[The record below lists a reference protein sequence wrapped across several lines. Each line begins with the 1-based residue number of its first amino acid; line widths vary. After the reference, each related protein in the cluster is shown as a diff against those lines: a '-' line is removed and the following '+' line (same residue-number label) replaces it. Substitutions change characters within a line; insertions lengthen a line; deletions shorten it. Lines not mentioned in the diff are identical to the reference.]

1 MSYIAHVRFIS
12 TIVGCVSALGYR
24 VVCKACEGVMQE
36 EQAKAFLSRLQSLLG
51 PGVFVVLARTL
62 EEDFFGN
69 EKDLMKILQERPDLF
84 ERAFRAIL
92 GEIAGPAI
100 LRIVDRELLGRQ

>member
-1 MSYIAHVRFIS
+1 MSYVAHVRFIS

-36 EQAKAFLSRLQSLLG
+36 DQAEAFLSRLERLLG
-51 PGVFVVLARTL
+51 PGMFKVLTLTL

-69 EKDLMKILQERPDLF
+69 EKDLMRILQESPDLF
-84 ERAFRAIL
+84 ERAFRGVL

-100 LRIVDRELLGRQ
+100 LRIVDQELLGSQ